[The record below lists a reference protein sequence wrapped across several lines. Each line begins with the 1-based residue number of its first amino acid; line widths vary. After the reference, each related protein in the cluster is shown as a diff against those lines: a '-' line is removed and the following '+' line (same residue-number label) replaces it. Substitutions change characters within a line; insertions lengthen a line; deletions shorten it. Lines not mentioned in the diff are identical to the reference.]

1 MNVYSLADGRLR
13 FMYWKIRSDGMKF
26 MLMFLIGI
34 AFGFLI
40 GFVIGSERR

>member
-1 MNVYSLADGRLR
+1 MIIL
-13 FMYWKIRSDGMKF
+13 KIKEDDRMKF

-40 GFVIGSERR
+40 GFVIGSER